1 MGRSAAPT
9 FYFGTP
15 SISQK
20 LMDLGS
26 GSLVCLWDFMST
38 RVLCKNLSA
47 GGGRLERSAAPNI
60 FYFWTLLHIYETN
73 GARRLKFGTLYRH
86 LEVLRLHVK
95 FVR

>member
-60 FYFWTLLHIYETN
+60 FFILGPPPYLRKEWSS
-73 GARRLKFGTLYRH
+73 
-86 LEVLRLHVK
+86 EVKIWYTV
-95 FVR
+95 